1 MERCLIAGRRFS
13 FYRREFA
20 KITIMT
26 GKSIWIAI
34 IASLLGFVAG
44 FLFANTLNRSEL
56 TAKQAVN
63 DEPKTAQ
70 NSNAPATSALSL
82 TSEEIQKKIA
92 SADENPQDFTFQKN
106 LGMSLYRY
114 AAIKQDAGIL
124 PDALRIM
131 ERALAMEPADRDLQI
146 GIGNAYFDKGY
157 FNKENKSLVKSRE
170 FYHKALAVK
179 PTDADVRADLALTFF
194 LHDPPDLTTAV
205 AEFDRALTN
214 NPKHERALQFL
225 TQTLINQKEL
235 TKAAATLEKL
245 KQVNP
250 SNTSIGELASLL
262 AGVEQIPS
270 K

>member
-1 MERCLIAGRRFS
+1 
-13 FYRREFA
+13 
-20 KITIMT
+20 MT
-26 GKSIWIAI
+26 SKSIWIAI
-34 IASLLGFVAG
+34 IASVLSFVAG
-44 FLFANTLNRSEL
+44 FLFANSLNRSEL
-56 TAKQAVN
+56 TAKQSVN
-63 DEPKTAQ
+63 EAPKSGQ
-70 NSNAPATSALSL
+70 NSNAPATSELSL

-92 SADENPQDFTFQKN
+92 SADENLGNFTFQKN

-114 AAIKQDAGIL
+114 AAIKQDAGLL

-157 FNKENKSLVKSRE
+157 FNKDNDSLLKSRE
-170 FYHKALAVK
+170 FYRRALAVK

-194 LHDPPDLTTAV
+194 LHDPSDLTTAV
-205 AEFDRALTN
+205 AEFEKALAS

-225 TQTLINQKEL
+225 TQTLIKQNEPA
-235 TKAAATLEKL
+235 KAAATLEKL
-245 KQVNP
+245 KQANP
-250 SNTSIGELASLL
+250 SNTAIGELTSLL

>member
-1 MERCLIAGRRFS
+1 
-13 FYRREFA
+13 
-20 KITIMT
+20 MT
-26 GKSIWIAI
+26 GRSFWIAI
-34 IASLLGFVAG
+34 IASVLSFVAG
-44 FLFANTLNRSEL
+44 FLFANTLNRNEL

-63 DEPKTAQ
+63 DAPKSGQ
-70 NSNAPATSALSL
+70 NSNDPAKSELSL

-92 SADENPQDFTFQKN
+92 SADENPGDFTFQKN

-114 AAIKQDAGIL
+114 AAIKQDAAIL

-157 FNKENKSLVKSRE
+157 FNKDNGSLVKSRE
-170 FYHKALAVK
+170 FYRKALASK
-179 PTDADVRADLALTFF
+179 PSDADVRADLALTFF
-194 LHDPPDLTTAV
+194 LYEPPDFAAAV
-205 AEFDRALTN
+205 AEFEKALSN

-225 TQTLINQKEL
+225 TQTLIKQNEPG
-235 TKAAATLEKL
+235 KAAATLEKL

-250 SNTSIGELASLL
+250 SNTSIGELSSLL
-262 AGVEQIPS
+262 TGTAQGPS